1 MIRVYLAGIGIM
13 APGLKDWDAALPVL
27 RGESEINLSP
37 IPTLK
42 PKYLSKGML
51 RRTTR
56 HIRMAVGVAGQTID
70 SAGEFKEPFASVFS
84 ASENDPDITD
94 EICQIVVS
102 DEPFVSASSFNNSVS
117 NAAVGAW
124 SIAIKSQQPTTC
136 VTGYDATFPVGLME
150 AGTQA
155 HVENIN
161 VLLVSH
167 DVIADEPLLSLRP
180 LLYDFGVGLLLTPK
194 PGPETLAELNIAYTC
209 DERKIS
215 VMDNERLEHVRGD
228 NPSARSLP
236 LLEKIARKDDGKVI
250 LPYHD
255 DCYLEVNV
263 INGPA

>member
-1 MIRVYLAGIGIM
+1 MIKVYIAGIGIM
-13 APGLKDWDAALPVL
+13 APGLEGWDVALPVL
-27 RGESEINLSP
+27 CGESEIELSP
-37 IPTLK
+37 IPILK

-56 HIRMAVGVAGQTID
+56 HIRMAVEVAGQTID
-70 SAGEFKEPFASVFS
+70 SAGEFKKPFASVFS

-102 DEPFVSASSFNNSVS
+102 NEPFVSASSFNNSVS
-117 NAAVGAW
+117 NAAVGTW

-155 HVENIN
+155 CIEDRN

-194 PGPETLAELNIAYTC
+194 PGPETLAELNMAYTC
-209 DERKIS
+209 EERTIS
-215 VMDNERLEHVRGD
+215 IMDNECLEHMRGD

-236 LLEKIARKDDGKVI
+236 LLEKIARKEDAKVI

-255 DCYLEVNV
+255 DCFLEMDV